1 MDLQD
6 LLQIGIESYDDAFK
20 VLQEIK
26 YLPATIKR
34 MGMLH
39 RFNIFLRLS
48 FINISLVELKRGF
61 KSHSM

>member
-6 LLQIGIESYDDAFK
+6 LLQIGIERYEDAFK
-20 VLQEIK
+20 ILQEIK

-39 RFNIFLRLS
+39 RSNIFLRLS
-48 FINISLVELKRGF
+48 FLK
-61 KSHSM
+61 